1 MASQS
6 ETGHA
11 KNVANFQALIEEV
24 KTMPK
29 YKPHSERFTILGLE
43 AKYQASIGSTNALN
57 KVNIALGNLI
67 TERQIQFEPLPRLA
81 TRILNGLADTDATDG
96 FKKDAATIA
105 RKIQGRRATPKKK
118 ETEAPEPGAA
128 PEAKTISTSQ
138 QSFDNMVEHYRKLVE
153 LLSTEPT
160 YKQADETI
168 SLLGLQAMV
177 QKMETVNKAVKEA
190 KATFGEHIRLRNE
203 MLYEEKI
210 GLVAI
215 AKEVKKLIRVPTVTK
230 AQKQKP
236 LQLSS
241 LKYIQKI
248 KYSKTIKMRL

>member
-1 MASQS
+1 MASKS

-29 YKPHSERFTILGLE
+29 YRPNSERFAIAGLE
-43 AKYQASIGSTNALN
+43 AKYQASLGSTNALN

-67 TERQIQFEPLPRLA
+67 TDRQILFDPLPQLA
-81 TRILNGLADTDATDG
+81 TRILNGLADTEASDG

-105 RKIQGRRATPKKK
+105 RKIQGRRATPKQK

-128 PEAKTISTSQ
+128 PLPKTISTSQ
-138 QSFDNMVEHYRKLVE
+138 QSFDNMVEHYRKLIE

-168 SLLGLQAMV
+168 SLPGLQAML

-190 KATFGEHIRLRNE
+190 TATFGEHIRLRNE
-203 MLYEEKI
+203 MLYEEKV
-210 GLVAI
+210 GLVEI
-215 AKEVKKLIRVPTVTK
+215 AKEVKKLIRSAYGYSSPEAKRVT
-230 AQKQKP
+230 A
-236 LQLSS
+236 
-241 LKYIQKI
+241 I
-248 KYSKTIKMRL
+248 KFKVYPKDKV